1 MLSFDLDV
9 IKDGEDGKK
18 LDDILKDIGK
28 QDGFT
33 PLADVPDE
41 VWKKEPPPAHPT
53 DPPPKNRRVGG
64 RDKWLGGKLGLNGP
78 EHPNHYADID
88 APLGPGGK
96 AWRETCL
103 EDTKKISVKAWQDF
117 YKTMAAQATDT
128 DIADQY
134 SQPLKQGLL
143 PFRVWQI
150 FSAMVGFVQAKDI
163 TGFVAAAG
171 ICAHYVGDSSQPLH
185 GSVLADGDAA
195 RLTDRLNRDG
205 QPAKYGEGVHTT
217 YESAMLSRFANP
229 LITAITAKLPGEGH
243 GLPLC
248 SNGKDAAKA
257 TLQVMA
263 DVAEILPPQRILDSF
278 EKHLVNGKPVA
289 GTEKGLWADLNDE
302 TVDVLIRGARTL
314 AMIWDA
320 AWKKGGGKATLL
332 KTAPTRE
339 DVKARYI
346 TADFL
351 PSRVLDE
358 ISEFLT

>member
-1 MLSFDLDV
+1 
-9 IKDGEDGKK
+9 
-18 LDDILKDIGK
+18 
-28 QDGFT
+28 
-33 PLADVPDE
+33 
-41 VWKKEPPPAHPT
+41 
-53 DPPPKNRRVGG
+53 
-64 RDKWLGGKLGLNGP
+64 
-78 EHPNHYADID
+78 
-88 APLGPGGK
+88 
-96 AWRETCL
+96 
-103 EDTKKISVKAWQDF
+103 
-117 YKTMAAQATDT
+117 
-128 DIADQY
+128 
-134 SQPLKQGLL
+134 
-143 PFRVWQI
+143 
-150 FSAMVGFVQAKDI
+150 
-163 TGFVAAAG
+163 
-171 ICAHYVGDSSQPLH
+171 
-185 GSVLADGDAA
+185 
-195 RLTDRLNRDG
+195 
-205 QPAKYGEGVHTT
+205 
-217 YESAMLSRFANP
+217 
-229 LITAITAKLPGEGH
+229 
-243 GLPLC
+243 LC

-289 GTEKGLWADLNDE
+289 ATEKGLWADLNDE